1 MLKNIALGAVLTLSA
16 SFAMAAPLS
25 EGTQYTTLARPVA
38 GAPEVVEFFSFYC
51 PPCAAFS
58 GTYKVGEAID
68 KRLPDDAKTEKYHVS
83 SMGAMGK
90 SLTEAWS
97 VAKALGVESR
107 VEQTLFAAVQQSKT
121 IHSDADIR
129 QVFLHAGVSADEY
142 DAAKNSFAVK
152 ALTEKQERAAE
163 QFGVTGTP
171 SFYVKGKYQ
180 VRNNGIGV
188 NTPEG
193 YAPAFA
199 EVVSAL
205 VEKK

>member
-1 MLKNIALGAVLTLSA
+1 MLKNIALAVLPLIA
-16 SFAMAAPLS
+16 SFAMAVPLS
-25 EGTQYTTLARPVA
+25 EGIQYTTLTKPVA

-51 PPCAAFS
+51 PPCAVFA

-68 KRLPDDAKTEKYHVS
+68 KQLPDGTKIEKYHVS
-83 SMGAMGK
+83 AMGAMGK

-107 VEQTLFAAVQQSKT
+107 VEHMIFAAVQQSKT

-129 QVFLHAGVSADEY
+129 QVFLHAGITADEY
-142 DAAKNSFAVK
+142 DAAKNSFVVK
-152 ALTEKQERAAE
+152 ALTEKQEQAVG
-163 QFGVTGTP
+163 QFGVTRTP
-171 SFYVKGKYQ
+171 SFFVKGKYL
-180 VRNNGIGV
+180 VRNNGISV
-188 NTPEG
+188 NTAER